1 MGCRYETTTAL
12 PVEYGTVFVANSCSG
27 LLFFDETKRMATWQV
42 INVLV
47 SVCIVLIGMIVG
59 QLDRWGSGDC
69 KPSTRSATRSVQ
81 AV

>member
-1 MGCRYETTTAL
+1 
-12 PVEYGTVFVANSCSG
+12 
-27 LLFFDETKRMATWQV
+27 MATWQV

-47 SVCIVLIGMIVG
+47 SVCIVLVGMIVG

-69 KPSTRSATRSVQ
+69 KPSTRSATCSVQ